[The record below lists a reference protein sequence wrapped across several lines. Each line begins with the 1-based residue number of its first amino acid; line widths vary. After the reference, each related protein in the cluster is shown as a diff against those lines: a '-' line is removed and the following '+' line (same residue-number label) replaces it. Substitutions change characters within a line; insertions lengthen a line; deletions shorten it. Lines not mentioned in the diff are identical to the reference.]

1 MVGQPDLAVI
11 VATIAGPFAIAGGLW
26 LLGWLASRD
35 GDDEDAERVVPEAP
49 NHQSRVIPG
58 STEPRRTRPRL

>member
-1 MVGQPDLAVI
+1 MAVI
-11 VATIAGPFAIAGGLW
+11 VATIAVPFAIAGGVW

-35 GDDEDAERVVPEAP
+35 GDDESDERVVPKAP

-58 STEPRRTRPRL
+58 SKHPKRTRPRF